1 MAGMQRV
8 GEIMIPVE
16 KYPSVRDKATLRD
29 AIAVMESAELEVD
42 RRKSLPRVLLVFD
55 EIDVLVGYIR
65 RRDIMQGLEP
75 KFLTL
80 QPLEYRKKLFDVA
93 IDPNLLELS
102 FDRVVKGIREQADR
116 PVSDVMNP
124 IEITIDAD
132 DHMIKAVYE
141 MVTYNLSLVP
151 VIKEG
156 RVVGVLR
163 SVDLFHELVKLVQ

>member
-1 MAGMQRV
+1 MKRV
-8 GEIMIPVE
+8 GEIMIPVD

-29 AIAVMESAELEVD
+29 AIAVIEGAELEVD
-42 RRKSLPRVLLVFD
+42 RRKSLPRVILVFD

-141 MVTYNLSLVP
+141 MVAYNLTLVP
-151 VIKEG
+151 VVQEG

-163 SVDLFHELVKLVQ
+163 SVDLFHELVKLVH

>member
-1 MAGMQRV
+1 MTAMKRV
-8 GEIMIPVE
+8 GEIMIPVD

-29 AIAVMESAELEVD
+29 AIAVIEGAELEVD
-42 RRKSLPRVLLVFD
+42 RRKSLPRVILVFD

-141 MVTYNLSLVP
+141 MVAYNLTLVP
-151 VIKEG
+151 VVQEG

>member
-1 MAGMQRV
+1 MKRV
-8 GEIMIPVE
+8 GEIMIPVD

-29 AIAVMESAELEVD
+29 AIAVIEGAELEVD
-42 RRKSLPRVLLVFD
+42 RRKSLPRVILVFD

-141 MVTYNLSLVP
+141 MVAYNLTLVP
-151 VIKEG
+151 VVQEG

>member
-1 MAGMQRV
+1 MTAMKRV
-8 GEIMIPVE
+8 GEIMIPVD

-29 AIAVMESAELEVD
+29 AIAVIEGAELEVD
-42 RRKSLPRVLLVFD
+42 RRKSLPRVILVFD

-132 DHMIKAVYE
+132 DHMIKA
-141 MVTYNLSLVP
+141 TLVP
-151 VIKEG
+151 VVQEG

-163 SVDLFHELVKLVQ
+163 SVDLFHELVKLVH